1 LSNYFEQYNE
11 KNNTFTLINKAE
23 TGSAGEQPVRKKN
36 NTFTLINKAETGS
49 AGEQPVRNNLS
60 NDDENER
67 GILLYPVSKKIT
79 LFNMP

>member
-11 KNNTFTLINKAE
+11 
-23 TGSAGEQPVRKKN
+23 KN